1 LFVFT
6 RILTGSPVR
15 VFRDEHQQE
24 CLQLASTCVTRRGEV
39 SPVTK
44 VLPVLLVLLMGLHII
59 KPLGLPGLKRRG
71 DFWKI
76 AVIALFVMSLAV
88 GFHFRES

>member
-1 LFVFT
+1 M
-6 RILTGSPVR
+6 RHK
-15 VFRDEHQQE
+15 E
-24 CLQLASTCVTRRGEV
+24 GEV

-44 VLPVLLVLLMGLHII
+44 VLPVLLVLLMGMHII

-76 AVIALFVMSLAV
+76 AVIAIFVMALAV
-88 GFHFRES
+88 GFHFHEIMKKPGPKPGLSFLSLP

>member
-1 LFVFT
+1 MK
-6 RILTGSPVR
+6 IGI
-15 VFRDEHQQE
+15 EQE
-24 CLQLASTCVTRRGEV
+24 DLQLASACVTRRGEV

-44 VLPVLLVLLMGLHII
+44 VLPVLLVLLMGMHII

-76 AVIALFVMSLAV
+76 AVIAIFVMALAV
-88 GFHFRES
+88 GFHFHES

>member
-1 LFVFT
+1 MK
-6 RILTGSPVR
+6 IGI
-15 VFRDEHQQE
+15 EQE
-24 CLQLASTCVTRRGEV
+24 DLQLASACVTRRGEV

-44 VLPVLLVLLMGLHII
+44 GLPGLLVLLRGMHSI

-76 AVIALFVMSLAV
+76 AVIAIFVMALAV
-88 GFHFRES
+88 GFHFHES